1 MGDTHQPLR
10 QVERTLAEYGEELT
24 QTPIQKD
31 VRSLYIDKALF
42 RKQMQMAEKM
52 SGLVDAHQAEFDA
65 LEDYR
70 NELSKLADKFSAPIE
85 KAFDG
90 L

>member
-1 MGDTHQPLR
+1 
-10 QVERTLAEYGEELT
+10 
-24 QTPIQKD
+24 
-31 VRSLYIDKALF
+31 
-42 RKQMQMAEKM
+42 M

-70 NELSKLADKFSAPIE
+70 NELSELADKFSAPIE